1 MRVCSRARESAVSR
15 SVSQRSSLAPADA
28 GSTVRTVT
36 DQADPE
42 DLSVMSPSA
51 KSATPTVIAE
61 SATLN
66 AGQCQPRK

>member
-1 MRVCSRARESAVSR
+1 MRVCRRARERAANR

-36 DQADPE
+36 DQTELE
-42 DLSVMSPSA
+42 DLSAMSPSA
-51 KSATPTVIAE
+51 SSATPTVIAE

>member
-1 MRVCSRARESAVSR
+1 MRVCRRARESAGNR
-15 SVSQRSSLAPADA
+15 SVSQRSSLAPADT

-36 DQADPE
+36 DQTERD

-51 KSATPTVIAE
+51 KSATPTVMAE